1 MDVGRLSV
9 GAEIQELL
17 AALMKEEEEEED
29 DVVARARRGQR
40 ERGEG
45 RIAQSFHSAAFLYRA
60 KVIDDIRRASRRL

>member
-17 AALMKEEEEEED
+17 AALVKEEEKED
-29 DVVARARRGQR
+29 DVVAREQRER

-60 KVIDDIRRASRRL
+60 KVIDDIRRAASRRL